1 MSWCGKGSRG
11 SGPATVSLASERW
24 LKNGQNPP
32 EKGLPGTPRED
43 SSHQNS
49 VPMTC
54 ASHGKPGSCPTGV
67 RRAGERAVLDE
78 EERCD
83 RLFPEPGVPVPGAPR
98 PGPPRGGR
106 LGLQETLVVPVRWFM
121 KAETL

>member
-1 MSWCGKGSRG
+1 M
-11 SGPATVSLASERW
+11 
-24 LKNGQNPP
+24 
-32 EKGLPGTPRED
+32 
-43 SSHQNS
+43 
-49 VPMTC
+49 
-54 ASHGKPGSCPTGV
+54 
-67 RRAGERAVLDE
+67 LDE